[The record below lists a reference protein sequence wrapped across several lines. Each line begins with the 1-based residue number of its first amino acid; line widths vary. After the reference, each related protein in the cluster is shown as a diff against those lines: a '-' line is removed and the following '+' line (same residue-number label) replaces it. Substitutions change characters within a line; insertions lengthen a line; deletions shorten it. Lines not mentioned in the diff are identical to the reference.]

1 MKLQNSVNELIKEN
15 LNSKESTL
23 KEYKEFLKDE
33 SFSPKMGRISNK
45 LRSESQE
52 ALETKIKQ

>member
-1 MKLQNSVNELIKEN
+1 MKLQKSVNELIKEN

-52 ALETKIKQ
+52 TLETKIKR